1 MLLGLHHTRNVS
13 TIMVDVSAK
22 LVGHDLANAGWE
34 YMAKAASKPARLHNE
49 DGTLT
54 DIVAN
59 LKRGEL

>member
-34 YMAKAASKPARLHNE
+34 YMVKAASKPARPRYNG
-49 DGTLT
+49 GTLT
-54 DIVAN
+54 DFVAN
-59 LKRGEL
+59 